1 MGKPT
6 EPQVSVTD
14 TADIKVW
21 FASQFVLTGFFIG
34 QWQGWTGYGS
44 KLQSGSLN
52 YRAVLD
58 GRVKRD
64 NPVRNSFVARS
75 FWTQCSL
82 LAVFY
87 HILSGL
93 TRLVSS

>member
-34 QWQGWTGYGS
+34 QWQGWTGYVS
-44 KLQSGSLN
+44 
-52 YRAVLD
+52 
-58 GRVKRD
+58 
-64 NPVRNSFVARS
+64 PART
-75 FWTQCSL
+75 F
-82 LAVFY
+82 
-87 HILSGL
+87 
-93 TRLVSS
+93 